1 MDIWWFG
8 VGRVCLQSLGKTITK
23 QINKMQKT
31 REYADKIPQEKFS
44 KWRELWRMGD
54 NKKIQEQT
62 GLSEQT
68 VVNAIRHGFGTQNTI
83 DLINGFYKSKEKELK
98 KLERLEKKQ
107 AI

>member
-1 MDIWWFG
+1 MFA
-8 VGRVCLQSLGKTITK
+8 VVRENNNETK
-23 QINKMQKT
+23 NKMQKT
-31 REYADKIPQEKFS
+31 REYADKIPQDKFS
-44 KWRELWRMGD
+44 RWRGLWRMGD

-98 KLERLEKKQ
+98 KLERLKKKQ